1 MKIKTTFTFTV
12 EIFKKKNELPT
23 ELQNKTV
30 QELEKI
36 FLKDKEKI
44 EEIEG
49 ELITLTRFDKAEI
62 KAIKVEEVE
71 E

>member
-1 MKIKTTFTFTV
+1 M
-12 EIFKKKNELPT
+12 
-23 ELQNKTV
+23 ELQNKTI

>member
-12 EIFKKKNELPT
+12 EIFKKKNELPM

-49 ELITLTRFDKAEI
+49 ELITLTRFDKAKI

>member
-12 EIFKKKNELPT
+12 EIFKKKNELPM
-23 ELQNKTV
+23 ELQNKTI

>member
-36 FLKDKEKI
+36 FLKDKKKI